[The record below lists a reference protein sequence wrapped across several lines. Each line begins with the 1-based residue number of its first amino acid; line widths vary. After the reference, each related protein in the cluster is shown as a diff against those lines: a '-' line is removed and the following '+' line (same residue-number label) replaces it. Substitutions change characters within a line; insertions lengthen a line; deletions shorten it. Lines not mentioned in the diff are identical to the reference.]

1 LVIYFDNAATS
12 FPKPE
17 VVYDAVDYYYR
28 YIGTSSGRGAYR
40 QALRADEMV
49 LETRNLLGQL
59 FNIKDVNNIVFTANI
74 TESLNLAL
82 KGLLQTGDHV
92 ITSQM
97 EHNAMWRPLKVLEK
111 EKGIEI
117 TVIPCPEGRAF
128 DPREIENNI
137 RSNTRLVALNH
148 ASNVT
153 GTIMP
158 IKEAGEICNRYQLP
172 LLVDTAQTAGVY
184 PLDLEDCNINLLAF
198 TGHKGLL
205 GPTGTGGLYI
215 EPGVSLKPLKDGGT
229 GGDSMLEHQPEDLPE
244 RFEAGTLNLAGIAG
258 LGASVKFLLGKGIGE
273 IRAREKEL
281 TSFLLEL
288 LNKLPGITVYGP
300 QNAEDRVAVLSFNL
314 ENVLP
319 GEAAY
324 ILDEVYGIMV
334 RSGLHCAP
342 QAHRCLGTEEQGTVR
357 VGLGYFNTPAEVK
370 QFFKA
375 VKEIAES

>member
-1 LVIYFDNAATS
+1 MA
-12 FPKPE
+12 P
-17 VVYDAVDYYYR
+17 
-28 YIGTSSGRGAYR
+28 
-40 QALRADEMV
+40 
-49 LETRNLLGQL
+49 
-59 FNIKDVNNIVFTANI
+59 
-74 TESLNLAL
+74 L
-82 KGLLQTGDHV
+82 KGFG
-92 ITSQM
+92 
-97 EHNAMWRPLKVLEK
+97 KG
-111 EKGIEI
+111 KGIEI

-215 EPGVSLKPLKDGGT
+215 EPGLSLKPLKDGGT

-342 QAHRCLGTEEQGTVR
+342 QAHRCSGTEEQGTVR

-375 VKEIAES
+375 VKEIVQN